1 MSRTHAKA
9 DIYIDDSLRWELA
22 ILVEQP
28 SVDRLLIKTRNPD
41 HPSSW
46 VNTAILAEAV
56 YVGKSNGATR
66 WTGLLDGEPVTL
78 TLVPRRNAGCS
89 SCGR

>member
-9 DIYIDDSLRWELA
+9 DIYIDDTLRWELA

-28 SVDRLLIKTRNPD
+28 SVDRLLIKTRNPE
-41 HPSSW
+41 HPSAW
-46 VNTAILAEAV
+46 INTATLDEV
-56 YVGKSNGATR
+56 VWVGQSNGASR
-66 WTGLLDGEPVTL
+66 WTGLLDGEPVAL
-78 TLVPRRNAGCS
+78 TLVPRRSGGCS